1 MISKKKD
8 NKSQLLPPLKHNKT
22 DIEWS
27 KRHCFV
33 ILKGKTMRMSSDF
46 KLFQR
51 YCYQSLTRVD
61 HIIDIL
67 EQLLTTYNI
76 EMAIVDGQYLVAL
89 AMRDDDPTND
99 ELFEALTNKL
109 ELKLKI
115 YTIANASLRREVK
128 AINTIQSAVRRWLYR
143 MKRYKKQV
151 RTNSIITIQSCIR
164 SYLSRKSM
172 RGRPP
177 LVPVY
182 YQDHW
187 ASNQTKLT
195 SPTIS
200 SVPTMVSHTSETS
213 HPTISSSA
221 LPLTNHLIILYIPPP
236 VTITS
241 DPSLSILHLLND
253 PNITLIFI
261 YPRPL
266 STSLT
271 QHIHDYLINTLQIYD
286 CSNRLHMVVPAT
298 WERFRYYESFRS
310 GSGVETRKYSV
321 DMLLWC
327 DASTLKRIDN
337 LLHSY
342 TNNNTNSSD
351 SNNSITYT
359 QCIIPANPSCTCKRV
374 ADFLKMPLLAGH
386 PDITTKLSRNYD
398 LNRAIFTAVKC
409 RLQPKILVDIVTVD
423 DLCVAL
429 VPLILNHLDTAV
441 LSLSLSYTAAGTGAP
456 TRSVGSYEFY
466 FQSTDLSVY
475 NTLIKQR
482 NLAATSSPVNTANSS
497 SSGVAG
503 RDQWGS
509 RASQVKYGQK
519 LLIALK
525 EELCGILHPLY
536 SEESGHNSDL
546 STLLSSGHSMACAIE
561 GGVSKKLGLVQG
573 YCYIHPTGKALFIG
587 GADVLSAT
595 MIGKQYSTGSL
606 EASGRFGYS
615 FPQSKTP
622 SRALEGA
629 CLCVCQHL
637 YATYDVI
644 GYVTVQYM
652 AWWDEEARL
661 PRLSGVDI
669 SFGIHDMVPIIEA
682 YTQRPHSLSSLTTP
696 TTSNN
701 ADTTSSTNSISAELT
716 KQIIYIPNIHEPGL
730 LTIRREA
737 FLQGCKNKGLTYD
750 TTKQTG
756 CIFTS
761 PSGFCGDIISYTSIT
776 TGSRSAAL
784 ALSQRAADYLA
795 SLAENTGL
803 GRKSS
808 TTGGKA
814 SKVVYD
820 TTGNSISNNTSGDNS
835 DGNKQRGID
844 VNNIHSL
851 QLSIILRKI
860 IKNEEKLELIKG
872 S

>member
-1 MISKKKD
+1 MNFKKKD
-8 NKSQLLPPLKHNKT
+8 NKSQLLPPLKHNKKSST

-33 ILKGKTMRMSSDF
+33 ILKGKTMRLSSDF

-61 HIIDIL
+61 RIIDIL
-67 EQLLTTYNI
+67 EQLLTTYCI

-115 YTIANASLRREVK
+115 YTIANASSRMKVK
-128 AINTIQSAVRRWLYR
+128 AINTIQSAVRRWLYQV
-143 MKRYKKQV
+143 KRHIKHARINAV
-151 RTNSIITIQSCIR
+151 ISIQSCIR
-164 SYLSRKSM
+164 SFLSRAYIKKH
-172 RGRPP
+172 PP
-177 LVPVY
+177 LLPVY

-187 ASNQTKLT
+187 ISNQTKLT
-195 SPTIS
+195 SPSSS
-200 SVPTMVSHTSETS
+200 SVPTASHSSDSPETS
-213 HPTISSSA
+213 HPTSSS
-221 LPLTNHLIILYIPPP
+221 PQTNHLILLYIPPP

-241 DPSLSILHLLND
+241 DPSLSILHLLKD

-266 STSLT
+266 STSLI
-271 QHIHDYLINTLQIYD
+271 QHIHDYLINTLQIIDY
-286 CSNRLHMVVPAT
+286 SNRLHMIVPAT
-298 WERFRYYESFRS
+298 WEKFRYFDSFRS
-310 GSGVETRKYSV
+310 VAEARIYSV

-327 DASTLKRIDN
+327 DACTLKRIDN
-337 LLHSY
+337 LLQSY
-342 TNNNTNSSD
+342 TNDKHSDTNSS
-351 SNNSITYT
+351 NNNITYT
-359 QCIIPANPSCTCKRV
+359 QCIISAYPSHTCKRV
-374 ADFLKMPLLAGH
+374 ADFLKIPALSGH
-386 PDITTKLSRNYD
+386 PDITTKLSRNHD
-398 LNRAIFTAVKC
+398 LNHAIFTAVKC
-409 RLQPKILVDIVTVD
+409 RLQPKILVGIVTLD

-429 VPLILNHLDTAV
+429 VPLILNHLDTPMW
-441 LSLSLSYTAAGTGAP
+441 SLCLGLSYAALGTVAGTP
-456 TRSVGSYEFY
+456 TRSMGSNEFY
-466 FQSTDLSVY
+466 FQSTELSVY

-482 NLAATSSPVNTANSS
+482 DQSASPSPANTNINSD
-497 SSGVAG
+497 VVG

-536 SEESGHNSDL
+536 PGDDMSHNYDL
-546 STLLSSGHSMACAIE
+546 STLLTTGRSMRCEIESGVC
-561 GGVSKKLGLVQG
+561 KKFGLVQG
-573 YCYIHPTGKALFIG
+573 YCYIHPTGQASYIG

-606 EASGRFGYS
+606 EASGGFGYS

-629 CLCVCQHL
+629 CLCVCKHL
-637 YATYDVI
+637 YTTYDVI

-661 PRLSGVDI
+661 PRLSGVDV
-669 SFGIHDMVPIIEA
+669 SFGLHDMVPIFEA
-682 YTQRPHSLSSLTTP
+682 YSQRSHSLSSLINP
-696 TTSNN
+696 TSSNN
-701 ADTTSSTNSISAELT
+701 ADTNITNTELN
-716 KQIIYIPNIHEPGL
+716 KQIIYIPHIHEPGL
-730 LTIRREA
+730 LTIRRE
-737 FLQGCKNKGLTYD
+737 GCKNKGLTYD

-761 PSGFCGDIISYTSIT
+761 PSGYCGDIISYISIT

-795 SLAENTGL
+795 SLAENTGF

-808 TTGGKA
+808 TAGGKA

-820 TTGNSISNNTSGDNS
+820 TNSGNNTSGGNS
-835 DGNKQRGID
+835 GDKQQGID

-851 QLSIILRKI
+851 HLSIILRKI
-860 IKNEEKLELIKG
+860 IKNEE
-872 S
+872 